1 MFKMYKDVQYS
12 FSDNLINALIAVLFM
27 NSYIYIYILI
37 YQNLLHFFGVTVYN
51 YENLH
56 TLFNNS
62 DSTTAQERLFAVKA
76 WIKY

>member
-1 MFKMYKDVQYS
+1 MFKMHKDVQYC

-27 NSYIYIYILI
+27 NSYIYILI
-37 YQNLLHFFGVTVYN
+37 YQNLLHFFGVTIYN

-56 TLFNNS
+56 ILLNS
-62 DSTTAQERLFAVKA
+62 TDSTTAQERLFAVKA

>member
-1 MFKMYKDVQYS
+1 MFKMYEDVQYS

-27 NSYIYIYILI
+27 NSYIYILI